1 MPAAFFS
8 VLGITPTPDQKSI
21 RRAYAVALKR
31 IDQAANPEGFA
42 ALRDAYERARAWA
55 DGQGSSAKAAAPFPD
70 PAAAP
75 AGRPGPEV
83 PPDALRRSWSD
94 EPAPDEPAP
103 ESAPAS
109 AQDTPASGRRRP
121 PRQSADRAHDTS
133 SRPDPAPPADPALPS
148 ATERAEAV
156 AHWTE
161 ELMAA
166 ADDQVQP
173 MMDRALLDERLAHL
187 DARQDLAV
195 SLAHALRARP
205 GGRLALFNTARRAFD
220 WNGLNAPFPSD
231 PELSRWLG
239 HLHDQMELYVH
250 LPPEQRVPLDAVLA
264 LARTRAQPSRV
275 DAVLHG
281 EQFERLYLV
290 APELAMLDLGEARI
304 TAWRTAIA
312 RAERLRRLA
321 DWPAKN
327 KLLIVLGI
335 VVILGLAAM
344 YRDARDG
351 TTYRPDPAKMALA
364 DTRITLQAQRAAAA
378 IRPCDKQVLGPP
390 LGCPALIDGQSEP
403 WPLDTPKVLVIT
415 EKPDLRYPYEAQI
428 KGYAGPVWVRV
439 LLDEHGRVQRTALLF
454 SSNHADLDV
463 AAVNAARAVR
473 MMPATRDG
481 QPVPSQVLLMF
492 DYKLDKR

>member
-21 RRAYAVALKR
+21 RRAYAVALKK

-42 ALRDAYERARAWA
+42 ALREAYERARAWA
-55 DGQGSSAKAAAPFPD
+55 DGQSSTATPFSAPPPRPAERPEPD
-70 PAAAP
+70 
-75 AGRPGPEV
+75 V
-83 PPDALRRSWSD
+83 PPAPLRR
-94 EPAPDEPAP
+94 
-103 ESAPAS
+103 
-109 AQDTPASGRRRP
+109 
-121 PRQSADRAHDTS
+121 
-133 SRPDPAPPADPALPS
+133 SRPDPTPASDHTLPS
-148 ATERAEAV
+148 AAERAEAV
-156 AHWTE
+156 AHWTR

-173 MMDRALLDERLAHL
+173 LLDRALLDERLTHL
-187 DARQDLAV
+187 DARQDLAA
-195 SLAHALRARP
+195 SLAHAIRARP
-205 GGRLALFNTARRAFD
+205 SGRLALFNTARRAFD

-264 LARTRAQPSRV
+264 LARKRAKPSRV

-304 TAWRTAIA
+304 TAWSSAIA
-312 RAERLRRLA
+312 RAERIRRLA

-351 TTYRPDPAKMALA
+351 TTYRPDPAKMAQA

-378 IRPCDKQVLGPP
+378 VRPCDKQVQSPP
-390 LGCPALIDGQSEP
+390 LGCPALINGQSEP

-428 KGYAGPVWVRV
+428 NGFTGPVWVRV
-439 LLDEHGRVQRTALLF
+439 LLDEQGQVQRTALLF

-463 AAVNAARAVR
+463 AAVNAAQAVR
-473 MMPATRDG
+473 LMPATRDG
-481 QPVPSQVLLMF
+481 KPVPSQVLLMF

>member
-21 RRAYAVALKR
+21 RRAYAVALKK

-42 ALRDAYERARAWA
+42 ALREAYERARAWA
-55 DGQGSSAKAAAPFPD
+55 DGQSSTATPFSAPTPHPAERPEPD
-70 PAAAP
+70 
-75 AGRPGPEV
+75 V
-83 PPDALRRSWSD
+83 PPAPLRRSR
-94 EPAPDEPAP
+94 PDEPAP
-103 ESAPAS
+103 ESPS
-109 AQDTPASGRRRP
+109 ESTPASGQAPDTSSPDRRRA
-121 PRQSADRAHDTS
+121 PRRSARQTHDAR
-133 SRPDPAPPADPALPS
+133 SRPDPTPASDHTLPS

-156 AHWTE
+156 AHWTG

-173 MMDRALLDERLAHL
+173 LLDRALLDERLTHL
-187 DARQDLAV
+187 DARQDLAA
-195 SLAHALRARP
+195 SLAHAIRARP
-205 GGRLALFNTARRAFD
+205 SGRLALFNTARRAFD

-264 LARTRAQPSRV
+264 LARKRAKPSRV

-304 TAWRTAIA
+304 TAWRSAIA
-312 RAERLRRLA
+312 RAERIRRLA

-378 IRPCDKQVLGPP
+378 VRPCDKQVQSPP
-390 LGCPALIDGQSEP
+390 LGCPALINGQSEP

-428 KGYAGPVWVRV
+428 NGFTGPVWVRV
-439 LLDEHGRVQRTALLF
+439 LLDEQGQVQRTALLF

-463 AAVNAARAVR
+463 AAVNAAQAVR
-473 MMPATRDG
+473 LMPATRDG
-481 QPVPSQVLLMF
+481 KPVPSQVLLMF